1 MAKILFLLTYYL
13 NIIASDF
20 LLQRNTICI
29 VVTTWIYGGS
39 VIRPSQVTE
48 ILEKLTDVL
57 GHEDFFGVCLGFSS
71 CICHLGILMI

>member
-20 LLQRNTICI
+20 LLQRNTICV

-48 ILEKLTDVL
+48 ILEKLTDV
-57 GHEDFFGVCLGFSS
+57 
-71 CICHLGILMI
+71 